1 MCLDLKKIV
10 HFSSHTLKHS
20 SRTCIN
26 GFTTV
31 LNMKVLINRGK
42 RLEYKTFTTK
52 KGASYV
58 TLTAGQTAHYL
69 ALLKTLM
76 PMPLFHIMHFFYF
89 LPPK

>member
-1 MCLDLKKIV
+1 M
-10 HFSSHTLKHS
+10 
-20 SRTCIN
+20 
-26 GFTTV
+26 
-31 LNMKVLINRGK
+31 
-42 RLEYKTFTTK
+42 TK